1 MTEIF
6 ESCENTKETHFENVP
21 DVIDETDLNRI
32 YSLASNQLLPL
43 ELRIAFTTV
52 GRFSPGPRT
61 PVFELGQLTY
71 RVSWEIPIFLK
82 LLRQKFRS
90 DFLQAADEIIIHSIP
105 NDNEISSNITD
116 LLDMI
121 PTIATNVIS
130 NRFCREYG
138 VQCNGQVWLNN
149 QGQEQRNWPRFGV
162 LTSVKVSPDEKL
174 FNEIWSGLITKC
186 SGITFNTVSHII

>member
-1 MTEIF
+1 M
-6 ESCENTKETHFENVP
+6 
-21 DVIDETDLNRI
+21 DDLD
-32 YSLASNQLLPL
+32 
-43 ELRIAFTTV
+43 
-52 GRFSPGPRT
+52 
-61 PVFELGQLTY
+61 
-71 RVSWEIPIFLK
+71 FLK

-174 FNEIWSGLITKC
+174 FKEIWSGLITKC
-186 SGITFNTVSHII
+186 SGITFNTVSRII